1 MIAYDRLSQ
10 IVPADQALAAKALAT
25 SLQQITGISTMT
37 LPVLANAV
45 INLKTTNN
53 LDQISALTE
62 AVPSLIEITN
72 TKYWANIP
80 IWNLNNFYQQNSI
93 VTDSGIYYQA
103 VQDVPAGTTITNTTY
118 WKIITS
124 TVWDPYN
131 SYQQGTIVTNSGIYY
146 QAIQSVPPAVS
157 NYLSNIAGTDGKP
170 VVICDIL
177 GIAAGYQVADNFLN
191 TVSTFANTNIA
202 YLTTVYQTMNRVV
215 VPVGNVY
222 VYGDPIAGPVI
233 IPPGLPAAGTYYSV
247 TANVG
252 NVTEITSTA
261 ADSAMTGIGGDS
273 PPTGP
278 GLITVAQIEI
288 GNIANNNSTQVTEL
302 NSYFNSMAVQ
312 VTQEQTLQSTAQIDF
327 ANLIADNSPTV
338 YSLVFNLPVYGTQ
351 TEAGGMAQ
359 FWEGVANIDTFT
371 GQAVVATL
379 REGVNLAVLGNAG
392 IQTNAVVPSDP
403 VPPLT
408 RANLI
413 PSTYTTAD
421 AANIVTT

>member
-25 SLQQITGISTMT
+25 SLQQITGISGMT

-45 INLKTTNN
+45 VNLKTTNN
-53 LDQISALTE
+53 LPLITALTE
-62 AVPSLIEITN
+62 AVPAS
-72 TKYWANIP
+72 
-80 IWNLNNFYQQNSI
+80 
-93 VTDSGIYYQA
+93 VSG
-103 VQDVPAGTTITNTTY
+103 
-118 WKIITS
+118 
-124 TVWDPYN
+124 
-131 SYQQGTIVTNSGIYY
+131 
-146 QAIQSVPPAVS
+146 
-157 NYLSNIAGTDGKP
+157 YLSNIAGTNGTP

-177 GIAAGYQVADNFLN
+177 GIAAGYQVTDNFLN
-191 TVSTFANTNIA
+191 TVSTFANTNIS
-202 YLTTVYQTMNRVV
+202 YLTTVYQTMNSV
-215 VPVGNVY
+215 VGN
-222 VYGDPIAGPVI
+222 VYGDPIAGPVT
-233 IPPGLPAAGTYYSV
+233 IPSGQPAAGTYESA
-247 TANVG
+247 TDGMG
-252 NVTEITSTA
+252 NVLVTA
-261 ADSAMTGIGGDS
+261 ADAAMTGTGGDS

-278 GLITVAQIEI
+278 GLIPVAQTEI

-302 NSYFNSMAVQ
+302 NSYFDSMAAQ
-312 VTQEQTLQSTAQIDF
+312 VAQEQNLQLVAQIDF
-327 ANLIADNSPTV
+327 ANLIANNSPTV

-351 TEAGGMAQ
+351 TETGGTAQ

-408 RANLI
+408 QANLI

-421 AANIVTT
+421 AANIAAT